1 MIKVILIYIFIA
13 IISFISG
20 LNIWLN
26 HNKVNGKKTISSEIL
41 SAEEKYCEGEI
52 CHPPEGYDD
61 RTTHY

>member
-26 HNKVNGKKTISSEIL
+26 HNKVNGKKTISNEIL
-41 SAEEKYCEGEI
+41 SAEEKYCEGKGGI
-52 CHPPEGYDD
+52 CPPPEEYDGSD
-61 RTTHY
+61 